1 MKSSRDVSGW
11 YNRVFKKKRRQL
23 VKKIELD
30 ENGLRLV

>member
-1 MKSSRDVSGW
+1 VTFPDL
-11 YNRVFKKKRRQL
+11 YNRIFKKKRRKL